1 MVTVSGERIMAS
13 AKEAPEDKVHDRAP
27 SRAITAEAPPE
38 VDSGQPPIK
47 RTAKDE
53 LRVAAGIPG
62 EEEQV
67 TESAG
72 EAPEDKVHDRAPSRV
87 IIAAASPEVD
97 GGQFPIKR
105 TMGEE
110 VVVAADIVG
119 DGHDVIVAVLRHR
132 SIGAAGWDE
141 VPMTPLAND
150 RWTGRFTVTAQGWH
164 EYTIEGWVDR
174 FLTWHKELMKKH
186 EAGQPDL
193 TAELLEGAELVRE
206 AAELA
211 NGPDADWLRKRA
223 RLLAGTESQE
233 LRIRAGLNQDL
244 VERMARYPDRRAAS
258 TYDRPLRIMVERERA
273 RFGAWYEMFPR
284 SASSVPGSHGTFRDV
299 EARLGY
305 IAEMGFDVLY
315 LPPVHPIGRAF
326 RKGPN
331 NTLTAGPNDPGSPWA
346 IGAPEGGHKA
356 LHPELGTIE
365 DFDRL
370 VRRARQFGIELA
382 LDIAFQCSPDH
393 PYVREH
399 PQWFRHRP
407 DGTIKYA
414 ENPPKKYQDIYPIDF
429 ECDDWK
435 ALWAELLDVFLF
447 WIGHGVKIF
456 RVDNPHTKPFRFWDW
471 VINEVWTRHPETIF
485 LSEAFTRPKLMA
497 RLAKGGFTQSYTYF
511 TWRNTKRELTGY
523 LTELTQSE
531 TAEYMRGNL
540 FANTPDILPEHLQ
553 IGGRPAFMTR
563 LVLAATLGA
572 SYGIYGPPFEQCV
585 GTPVRHGSEEY
596 LNSEKYQITHWDLD
610 ASWSLR
616 DYIARVNE
624 IRRENP
630 ALQFNRNLRFFDTD
644 NDALIC
650 YGKSTPDMTNLIV
663 VIVNLDPYHTHSG
676 WVRLPV
682 HDLHLGSGPAGSY
695 QVHDLIND
703 ERFLWHG
710 ERNFVKLDPQV
721 NPAHILRVRRKIR
734 TEQDFDYFM

>member
-1 MVTVSGERIMAS
+1 GEALGDGVRDEVLSCPIVPGFS
-13 AKEAPEDKVHDRAP
+13 PQ
-27 SRAITAEAPPE
+27 
-38 VDSGQPPIK
+38 VDSGQFPT
-47 RTAKDE
+47 RGTAGGE
-53 LRVAAGIPG
+53 LGVAAGMLG
-62 EEEQV
+62 EAEEIM
-67 TESAG
+67 EPAG
-72 EAPEDKVHDRAPSRV
+72 EAPAEGVQDRAPSRV
-87 IIAAASPEVD
+87 IIAGVSPELD
-97 GGQFPIKR
+97 SGQFPVKR
-105 TMGEE
+105 TVGEE

-119 DGHDVIVAVLRHR
+119 DGHDVIVAMIRHR
-132 SIGAAGWDE
+132 SAGETGWDE
-141 VPMTPLAND
+141 VPMTLLVND
-150 RWTGRFTVTAQGWH
+150 RWTGRFTATALGWH
-164 EYTIEGWVDR
+164 EYTIQAWVDR
-174 FLTWHKELMKKH
+174 FLTWHKELMKKY

-193 TAELLEGAELVRE
+193 TSELLEGAELIQE
-206 AAELA
+206 AAERA
-211 NGPDADWLRKRA
+211 HGPDANWLRKRA

-233 LRIRAGLNQDL
+233 SRVRMGLNQDL

-258 TYDRPLRIMVERERA
+258 TYDRPLRIMAERERA

-284 SASSVPGSHGTFRDV
+284 SASPVAGRHGTFRDV

-315 LPPVHPIGRAF
+315 LPPIHPIGRAF

-331 NTLTAGPNDPGSPWA
+331 NTLSPGPNDPGSPWA
-346 IGAPEGGHKA
+346 IGGPEGGHKA
-356 LHPELGTIE
+356 IHPELGTIE

-370 VRRARQFGIELA
+370 VGKARDFGIELA

-447 WIGHGVKIF
+447 WIDHGVKIF

-471 VINEVWTRHPETIF
+471 VITEVWTRHPETIF
-485 LSEAFTRPKLMA
+485 LSEAFTRPKVMA

-511 TWRNTKRELTGY
+511 TWRNTKKELTDY

-531 TAEYMRGNL
+531 SAQYMRGNL

-553 IGGRPAFMTR
+553 IGGRPAFMAR

-585 GTPVRHGSEEY
+585 GMPVRHGSEEY

-630 ALQFNRNLRFFDTD
+630 ALQFNSNLRFFDID

-663 VIVNLDPYHTHSG
+663 VIVNLDPSHTHTG

-682 HDLHLGSGPAGSY
+682 HDLHLGSGPAQSY
-695 QVHDLIND
+695 QVHDLINE

-710 ERNFVKLDPQV
+710 EMNFVKLDPRV